1 VDTVERT
8 GRRVSG
14 PPASAT
20 LLCAIVSFQLG
31 AALATR
37 IFDHTGVVGAV
48 FLRNAIG
55 ALLLLPF
62 ARPRLRGRDRRDLLP
77 LVILGVLLATMNGCF
92 YQALARLP
100 QGVAVT
106 IEFLGPLSVA
116 VATSRRRLD
125 LVWVFMAAAGVVMF
139 TGTTDAH
146 GAELTGLLFALGAA
160 ASWSGYILAVP
171 RVGKLWPGYDG
182 LAGSLVVSALL
193 LAPLGARHAV
203 GSLGSPRILGL
214 AVAVGVFS
222 TALPYML
229 EFSALRRMPARVYGV
244 LTSLEPV
251 AAAAVG
257 LLVLGQHLRPI
268 ELLAGLLI
276 VGASVGVTQTGRE
289 RAEITP
295 T

>member
-1 VDTVERT
+1 METVERAT
-8 GRRVSG
+8 RRAAN
-14 PPASAT
+14 PPASAM
-20 LLCAIVSFQLG
+20 LLGAIVSFQLG

-37 IFDHTGVVGAV
+37 IFDHTGVIGAV
-48 FLRNAIG
+48 FLRNAVG

-62 ARPRLRGRDRRDLLP
+62 ARPRLRGRGRRDLVP
-77 LVILGVLLATMNGCF
+77 LVLLGVLLATMNGCF
-92 YQALARLP
+92 YQALDRLP

-106 IEFLGPLSVA
+106 VEFLGPLSVA

-125 LVWVFMAAAGVVMF
+125 LLWVAMAAVGVVLF
-139 TGTTDAH
+139 TGSTDVR
-146 GAELTGLLFALGAA
+146 GAELVGLLFALGAA
-160 ASWSGYILAVP
+160 ASWAGYILAVQ
-171 RVGKLWPGYDG
+171 RVGRLWPGYDG

-193 LAPLGARHAV
+193 LAPLGAGRAV
-203 GSLGSPRILGL
+203 PALSDLRILGL
-214 AVAVGVFS
+214 AAAVGVFS

-229 EFSALRRMPARVYGV
+229 EFSALRRMPARIYGV

-257 LLVLGQHLRPI
+257 LLVLGQHLRAI
-268 ELLAGLLI
+268 ELVAGLLV

-295 T
+295 A

>member
-1 VDTVERT
+1 MDTVERT
-8 GRRVSG
+8 GRRVSR
-14 PPASAT
+14 PPASAI

-31 AALATR
+31 AAFATR
-37 IFDHTGVVGAV
+37 IFDHTGVIGAV

-92 YQALARLP
+92 YQALDRLP

-116 VATSRRRLD
+116 VVTSRRRLD
-125 LVWVFMAAAGVVMF
+125 LVWVCMAAAGVVMF
-139 TGTTDAH
+139 TGTTDIR

>member
-1 VDTVERT
+1 MDTVERT

-14 PPASAT
+14 PPASAI

-37 IFDHTGVVGAV
+37 IFDHTGVIGAV

-139 TGTTDAH
+139 TGTTDTQ

-160 ASWSGYILAVP
+160 ASWAGYIVAVP